1 MVSSTRYEQL
11 RRSKHVLTYV
21 YPGAH
26 GGFVGATPNEIH
38 TLSTS
43 SETQSFLVR
52 SAFRS
57 NDTSDLEQ
65 SATGTVDI
73 EKNSFLV
80 DELHVIL
87 KSLPTDVD
95 YDGKFSIEWG
105 SDDLTWKN
113 QRREGMKKAASEENT
128 KFKRA
133 TDIIEDLVRKA
144 E

>member
-1 MVSSTRYEQL
+1 M
-11 RRSKHVLTYV
+11 
-21 YPGAH
+21 
-26 GGFVGATPNEIH
+26 
-38 TLSTS
+38 
-43 SETQSFLVR
+43 
-52 SAFRS
+52 
-57 NDTSDLEQ
+57 
-65 SATGTVDI
+65 
-73 EKNSFLV
+73 

-87 KSLPTDVD
+87 KSLSTDVD

-113 QRREGMKKAASEENT
+113 QRREGMKKAGSEENA